1 MAVGRFWVWFWGFVS
16 LHNECFRDMCKNNI
30 QVTLFQAEE
39 LFSYVRV
46 LQPLIVGICSRKMI
60 RVIEILKLDNT
71 YSVMHL
77 HLACILLTNAFY
89 FVMLLYYVVRCE

>member
-1 MAVGRFWVWFWGFVS
+1 MAVGRFCVGFWGFVS
-16 LHNECFRDMCKNNI
+16 LHNECFRDLCKNNI

-46 LQPLIVGICSRKMI
+46 LLPLIVGIFSRKMI
-60 RVIEILKLDNT
+60 RVFEILELDNT

-77 HLACILLTNAFY
+77 RLAYILLTNVQ
-89 FVMLLYYVVRCE
+89 FVMLLCYVVWYE